1 MQVSQSL
8 GSSVNSSVNT
18 STKRQSSPR
27 LSVSLASNQ
36 DEVREAQ
43 SLRYKLFVQTM
54 GLASLTN
61 PEGLDADE
69 FDPYCDHLLVRDNQ
83 SLEVVGTYR
92 LLSPSNARKLGRVY
106 SENEFDL
113 SRLANLRG
121 RMVEAGRACIHP
133 DYRGGSVLMLL
144 WSGLAEYMQRER
156 AEFLIGCASISLAD
170 GGKNAASV
178 YRTLVE
184 QHMSPPEYRVTPH
197 LPFPLEQLDVSNFEA
212 NIPPLIKGYM
222 RSGTWLCGAPAWDP
236 DFDSADLLLL
246 LPLRNLESRYARH
259 FNAAA

>member
-1 MQVSQSL
+1 MQLSDSL
-8 GSSVNSSVNT
+8 NSSA
-18 STKRQSSPR
+18 KRQSNTR

-83 SLEVVGTYR
+83 TLEVVGTYR

-113 SRLANLRG
+113 SRLTNLRS

-170 GGKNAASV
+170 GGQNAAAV

-184 QHMSPPEYRVTPH
+184 QHISPPEYRVTPH
-197 LPFPLEQLDVSNFEA
+197 LPFPLEKLDVSNVQV

-259 FNAAA
+259 FNALV